1 MLPNPNVYGTPENW
15 TASQYNIGDVYF
27 PEWGTLRNGV
37 NNNKIALSDTLD
49 KSITFVGLGAE
60 SVYSNIISVDKDG
73 HFVEDSRPVTN
84 WFLSYGDLSQRYY
97 LANDTN
103 ALTWDVDNLESIPVN
118 RNADLRPIIN
128 FKPNKILWWILVTAS
143 SVPDASYD
151 HQIIAVRLYQYVENV
166 NNWRNDYPYIKAV
179 YMVPAFDIS
188 DTETPNRLTT
198 GNIINLSINE
208 RRNIYGKSDFI
219 TFTDLSLVPIPALL
233 TAHTTRQ
240 GILLRGGRE
249 GLGDNW
255 CFNNYCV
262 YFLGDKSSIIPSV
275 NTHYTYAEE
284 FDENVLAEIIK
295 AAACFCMPF
304 IADIPIPEGYTVNDV
319 PLDSPCVYWGYP
331 DANGVSHGNYTV
343 GADNLIDNVVATWT
357 DSTKSPYDYT
367 NIDENTYSGKTTFNN
382 IGNLA
387 SMLKRYVLTASGVDA
402 LGVDLWTICGDLAQ
416 TTSDL
421 TFSEKCIDGFLTN
434 NPINAIVKLERYPL
448 NSIPYT
454 GDLTNLKLGK
464 YQAST
469 GGYVMPYTSMT
480 YDFKKIN
487 IAPKFGNSFLDYN
500 PYTVYQLY
508 VPFCGTTDLNPSDF
522 IGKTLSVRMVID
534 FTTGSCTAY
543 ILSNGLAIKTLNGS
557 CSIDVPVTGTESATV
572 MANINNAMI
581 QERTA
586 NANKVALIGGTASL
600 KGLKEVVFNPVD
612 YSKNVVNTKW
622 AAAGAEYNLTHQQI
636 PINTIGAA
644 TSAASWAIDLKCR
657 LIIYYPTG
665 AAIDDSEYTPKLANL
680 DSYAHIN
687 GFATVENGQLKD
699 YSGFTQCAGVDLSGV
714 PATNDE
720 KNMILTLLSSGIY
733 I

>member
-1 MLPNPNVYGTPENW
+1 MLPNPNVYGTPNEWHLANYEMPEAYL
-15 TASQYNIGDVYF
+15 AS
-27 PEWGTLRNGV
+27 WGTNSLDYGKLLAGV
-37 NNNKIALSDTLD
+37 NENKIKLGEVIDS
-49 KSITFVGLGAE
+49 SISYVGMGEE
-60 SVYSNIISVDKDG
+60 SPYSHIITINSSGQVVTDY
-73 HFVEDSRPVTN
+73 RAVTN
-84 WFLSYGDLSQRYY
+84 FFYSYGEPITYDYY
-97 LANDTN
+97 IPNDGT
-103 ALTWDVDNLESIPVN
+103 AKTWDVDTLANDN
-118 RNADLRPIIN
+118 YNKDYRPIVSFN
-128 FKPNKILWWILVTAS
+128 PKKLLWHVMVTVSDAKYNGTLYTTGLNVYNAS
-143 SVPDASYD
+143 AAL
-151 HQIIAVRLYQYVENV
+151 QTQ
-166 NNWRNDYPYIKAV
+166 YPYLK
-179 YMVPAFDIS
+179 MAFMYPLIDIS
-188 DTETPNRLTT
+188 NTDTPHWINTLTEPMH
-198 GNIINLSINE
+198 LCINE
-208 RRNIYGKSDFI
+208 RRYVENFNFI
-219 TFTDLSLVPIPALL
+219 TYNDLKITSAYY
-233 TAHTTRQ
+233 RG
-240 GILLRGGRE
+240 GILLRGSIE
-249 GLGDNW
+249 GIGNSFISNNHCVYMLGDE
-255 CFNNYCV
+255 
-262 YFLGDKSSIIPSV
+262 SSIVESSQGYYV
-275 NTHYTYAEE
+275 YAELYNIAVC
-284 FDENVLAEIIK
+284 DEILK
-295 AAACFCMPF
+295 AAACFCNYF
-304 IADIPIPEGYTVNDV
+304 VGTNQWGEDWESTALNSDTVF
-319 PLDSPCVYWGYP
+319 LGYP
-331 DANGVSHGNYTV
+331 DENGVSHGDYTI
-343 GADNLIDNVVATWT
+343 GAENENNPVWEWGQTSESA
-357 DSTKSPYDYT
+357 YDYKEVD
-367 NIDENTYSGKTTFNN
+367 NNTYSEKTTFNS

-448 NSIPYT
+448 KSIPYT
-454 GDLTNLKLGK
+454 GNLTNLKLGK

-586 NANKVALIGGTASL
+586 NANKVSLIGGTASL

-665 AAIDDSEYTPKLANL
+665 EAIDYSGQTPKLANL
-680 DSYAHIN
+680 DDYAHIN
-687 GFATVENGQLKD
+687 GFATVENGQLNN
-699 YSGFTQCAGVDLSGV
+699 YTGFTQCAGVDLSGV

-720 KNMILTLLSSGIY
+720 KNIILTLLSSGIY